1 MAAEDS
7 DIALIDPW
15 YKLLTSREKI
25 ICKLAWD
32 ELNEIAN
39 WRFGSTS
46 SANINVCLNS
56 KDFLDARSSDKYK
69 STWSRPRQ
77 ASKHI
82 MVVWAVNDRFDFEL
96 DAGDGLISGRRA
108 IFRNLRL
115 MLRKNHTL
123 LLRAHPHQVKTNEC
137 VAASKASF
145 PFFSD
150 GSYNAFKDWRFVH
163 RARLCL
169 VPLNAYNHVNK
180 PKKWRRCQKDE
191 TLPFVLNRCMVYST
205 MF

>member
-1 MAAEDS
+1 M
-7 DIALIDPW
+7 
-15 YKLLTSREKI
+15 T
-25 ICKLAWD
+25 
-32 ELNEIAN
+32 EIAN

-46 SANINVCLNS
+46 SANINVYLNS
-56 KDFLDARSSDKYK
+56 KDPLDSRSSDRHK
-69 STWSRPRQ
+69 STWSRTRQ

-82 MVVWAVNDRFDFEL
+82 EVVWPINDRFDFEL
-96 DAGDGLISGRRA
+96 DAGDGLISDRRA
-108 IFRNLRL
+108 IFRKLRL
-115 MLRKNHTL
+115 MLRKKVL
-123 LLRAHPHQVKTNEC
+123 CYPHQIKTNEC
-137 VAASKASF
+137 VDAFKASF

-191 TLPFVLNRCMVYST
+191 TLPLVLNRCMVYNAI
-205 MF
+205 F